1 MTNFSSSSKAA
12 GKDRTGEPQPPANP
26 PAKHPAKPITGK
38 DFGQEGTNKIQAA
51 PKPDGAP
58 PEQLGVTPYI
68 EKSPYTR
75 G

>member
-1 MTNFSSSSKAA
+1 MTNSSSSSKAA
-12 GKDRTGEPQPPANP
+12 GKGGTGEPRP
-26 PAKHPAKPITGK
+26 PAKPPAKPITGK
-38 DFGQEGTNKIQAA
+38 DFGQEGTNKTQAA